1 MVNRLI
7 TYPATATK
15 PPAQVAA
22 QVIANPLQ
30 AKRLMG
36 RIADEVI
43 PDFK

>member
-7 TYPATATK
+7 TYPATATE
-15 PPAQVAA
+15 PPAQAAA
-22 QVIANPLQ
+22 QVIANALH
-30 AKRLMG
+30 AERLMG